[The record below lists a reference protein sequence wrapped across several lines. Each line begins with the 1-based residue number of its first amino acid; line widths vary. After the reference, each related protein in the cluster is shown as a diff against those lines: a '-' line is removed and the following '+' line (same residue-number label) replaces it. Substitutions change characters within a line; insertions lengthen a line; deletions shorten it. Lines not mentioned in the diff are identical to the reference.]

1 MNVVKSKY
9 YEQCFNESL
18 SEHIEQNY
26 IKVVLDE
33 KLNPV
38 GPPKISMEETKN
50 KDIITFKAI
59 IEVLPEIELKNI
71 NKIKLEKPVLKLK
84 KRI

>member
-1 MNVVKSKY
+1 M
-9 YEQCFNESL
+9 

-26 IKVVLDE
+26 IKVIHE

-71 NKIKLEKPVLKLK
+71 NKKN
-84 KRI
+84 